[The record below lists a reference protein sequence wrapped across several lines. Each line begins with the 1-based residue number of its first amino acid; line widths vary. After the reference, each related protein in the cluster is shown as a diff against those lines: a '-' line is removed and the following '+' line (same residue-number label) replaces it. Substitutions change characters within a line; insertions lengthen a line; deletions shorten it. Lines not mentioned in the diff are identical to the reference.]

1 MKKLGLVVLTF
12 ISLLF
17 IGMHLAPKTLATG
30 FQAQYN
36 FNVTAVFGEG
46 QNDFYK
52 PTLGIFN
59 HGQRLSIGIDGLN
72 GQATVGN
79 KDFAFYVVDGNIVIS
94 DDYEFT
100 VTSNTKITAVFTDGT
115 ELAAVFVDTNGEFL
129 SIDYVDHLTAPV
141 APNVTELSKPGFT
154 PVVFGQLDPISE
166 HTVYVVDYE
175 LTNPD
180 AVVTI
185 NGVEYPYNSVITLIA
200 DGPFTHWVEDGVIVS
215 YSSTYKFSALSD
227 RTITQATGGTAQTMV
242 TLSDDLGLRTA
253 EGKSSYLGQFEI
265 ADGEIFIEAGIIASE
280 VYVNDLTLDT
290 PDVQIIVSNAI
301 QPTTNEFLRTVDT
314 DEFAVVRGYV
324 KTSLGVTYSE
334 KQPVLDN
341 TGLKIWEV
349 YGAGGNSGA
358 TYDRD
363 FLVIKNTSTRT
374 INLSDYYVTYFSATG
389 TGEANT
395 VLNDYDLL
403 PGEYYVITFAS
414 GSNGSTLPIV
424 VNQVYTAINAG
435 ASNFVFVLSY
445 KSNTTVT
452 FGYNQLYKVVDMVG
466 AGTAIFSEGNAASA
480 PSTTT
485 SIKRSSNID
494 TNNNSVDFTAGTMN
508 FSYLPQPDEFT
519 VTFVTNGGTEISP
532 YENIIQGSQISSPT
546 APTKSGYIFDKWYA
560 DIDLTVPYNF
570 SAPVNDDLSLYANW
584 LIERTVIFVD
594 GDETL
599 FTSKVA
605 DNTKVLQ
612 PSNPSKT
619 GFSFSGWYQDELLNS
634 LYDFDTLITSDK
646 TVYAKFDEDSSP
658 VIETIVTALRATD
671 TGYPTSYGNTTWTVG
686 SVTFTGTQLTRSGNG
701 TSNPYT
707 IQGNSSRSPASNIT
721 SNQLPGNLQF
731 VRITLPTSFSNVTSS
746 AAKIFV
752 EVSQNSNFLSSTKYG
767 LGSGYA
773 SNPNISLT
781 GHDNGVSVA
790 TALSTADPTPL
801 TPSIVIDVS
810 SHNATYVRIVWES
823 GASYYFIIEFEYNS
837 Q

>member
-1 MKKLGLVVLTF
+1 MGTNVKPNSWTNKLGVFVLAF

-17 IGMHLAPKTLATG
+17 TGMHLAPKTLATG

-52 PTLGIFN
+52 PTLGSFN
-59 HGQRLSIGIDGLN
+59 HSQRLSIGIDGLN

-314 DEFAVVRGYV
+314 DELAVVRGYV

-389 TGEANT
+389 MGGANT

-570 SAPVNDDLSLYANW
+570 LAAVNDDFSLYAGW
-584 LIERTVIFVD
+584 LEERIVT
-594 GDETL
+594 
-599 FTSKVA
+599 
-605 DNTKVLQ
+605 
-612 PSNPSKT
+612 
-619 GFSFSGWYQDELLNS
+619 
-634 LYDFDTLITSDK
+634 FDTDGGSSIDPQSIANGSLASEPTIAPIKSGYSFEGWFVESNHITPFNFNDPI
-646 TVYAKFDEDSSP
+646 TQNTIIYAKFVESDTPTEVLVYSTDFETDFPAGTNYQLDNVKQGPTGQQWIMFFGTTSTNAAISGKSVQFRWYSTSGNENKWGTATTDFKLENVSKITFDAKKVNSADSYTIYVEYSLNGTTWLNR
-658 VIETIVTALRATD
+658 ETFTLTTTATEFMFDLPGEYVSGEIYIRIGMSGSGSSGRGIVFD
-671 TGYPTSYGNTTWTVG
+671 NVNVYGYPN
-686 SVTFTGTQLTRSGNG
+686 
-701 TSNPYT
+701 
-707 IQGNSSRSPASNIT
+707 
-721 SNQLPGNLQF
+721 
-731 VRITLPTSFSNVTSS
+731 
-746 AAKIFV
+746 
-752 EVSQNSNFLSSTKYG
+752 
-767 LGSGYA
+767 
-773 SNPNISLT
+773 
-781 GHDNGVSVA
+781 
-790 TALSTADPTPL
+790 
-801 TPSIVIDVS
+801 
-810 SHNATYVRIVWES
+810 
-823 GASYYFIIEFEYNS
+823 
-837 Q
+837 